1 MPKQEETVNEDGFM
15 FRKKSKKL
23 KRSKKRTE
31 VSEQTSDISLQS
43 NHLSKRQRV
52 YNNNSSSSS
61 SSSPSSFS
69 STTNIESSIAQDSL
83 MPKYPTVKP
92 QPSIRNVNREDPATG
107 LTELIQ
113 NLVDYELKAVTK
125 QFGVVGNY
133 KFISEWGKSCI
144 LRA

>member
-31 VSEQTSDISLQS
+31 VSEQTSNISLQS

>member
-1 MPKQEETVNEDGFM
+1 VNEDGFM

-31 VSEQTSDISLQS
+31 VSEQTSNISLQS

-52 YNNNSSSSS
+52 YNNNSSSSSSSS

>member
-31 VSEQTSDISLQS
+31 VSEQTSNISLQS

-61 SSSPSSFS
+61 ASSPSSFS